1 MIAEIGA
8 AIQSAKA
15 LSDLLKAGYEL
26 RNANEFAAAINELH
40 AKLASALSVAAASE
54 ESKLALTRHVADL
67 EKENVELKDW
77 NRDAERYQLSE
88 IATGV
93 FAYRVKPG
101 MEQDEPSHLL
111 CANCF
116 SQRQKAISAPVNE
129 MRHSPLEDYF

>member
-40 AKLASALSVAAASE
+40 AKLAAALSVAAASE

-101 MEQDEPSHLL
+101 MEHLAL
-111 CANCF
+111 DTDDLGTC
-116 SQRQKAISAPVNE
+116 Q
-129 MRHSPLEDYF
+129 